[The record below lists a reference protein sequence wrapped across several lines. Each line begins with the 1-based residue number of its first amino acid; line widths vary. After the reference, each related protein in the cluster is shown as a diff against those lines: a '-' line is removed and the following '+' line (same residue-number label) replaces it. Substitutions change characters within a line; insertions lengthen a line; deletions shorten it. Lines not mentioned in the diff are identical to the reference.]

1 MNLLKIILILLLI
14 TIGYKMREI
23 KQEKKLIIINENL
36 KLQNIEL
43 ELRIKKLKNELKL
56 KDGINY

>member
-1 MNLLKIILILLLI
+1 
-14 TIGYKMREI
+14 MREI
-23 KQEKKLIIINENL
+23 KQEKKLTIINENL

-56 KDGINY
+56 EDGINY